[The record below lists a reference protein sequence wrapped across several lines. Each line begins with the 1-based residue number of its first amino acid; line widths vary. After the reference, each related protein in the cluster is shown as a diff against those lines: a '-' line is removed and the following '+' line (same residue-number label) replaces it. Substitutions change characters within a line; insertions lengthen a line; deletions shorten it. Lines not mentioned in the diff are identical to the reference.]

1 MVAGSSEPGVRDG
14 IFLGIT
20 AGVTVLYQFS
30 FFVVAAGFKFDK
42 VTDFAGTTNFVVIAI
57 LTFLLRGTYYFRQV
71 ILTTFVIV
79 WGLRL
84 GLFLLLRI
92 LNWGEDK
99 RFDDKRNDL
108 CKFALFWVFQAIWVW
123 TVSLPVTIV
132 NSSARNPGIQAQD
145 IVGWVMYAV
154 GMIIEALADQ
164 SKLTFKNDPQNKG
177 KWCDAGLWSWSRHPN
192 YFGEMLLWWGIFV
205 ASTPVLDKGRW
216 AVVAGPILLSC
227 ILLFLSGIP
236 LLESSADKRY
246 MSNAN
251 YRQYKKV
258 TSILIPL
265 PPAVYGNLP
274 LWFKQLFLFEFPFY
288 SSKVTADE
296 EQLQG
301 SSTQS

>member
-1 MVAGSSEPGVRDG
+1 MAGRDWPGSHPGVRDAV
-14 IFLGIT
+14 FLTIT
-20 AGVTVLYQFS
+20 ACVTVLYQFL

-42 VTDFAGTTNFVVIAI
+42 VTDFAGTTNFVVLAI
-57 LTFLLRGTYYFRQV
+57 LTFVLRGAYYFRQV
-71 ILTTFVIV
+71 VLTTFVLV

-99 RFDDKRNDL
+99 RFDDKRNNL

-132 NSSARNPGIQAQD
+132 NSSGRNPGIQAQD
-145 IVGWVMYAV
+145 IVGWVMFAV
-154 GMIIEALADQ
+154 GVIVEAVADQ
-164 SKLTFKNDPQNKG
+164 T
-177 KWCDAGLWSWSRHPN
+177 
-192 YFGEMLLWWGIFV
+192 
-205 ASTPVLDKGRW
+205 STPVLDKGRW

-274 LWFKQLFLFEFPFY
+274 LWFKQVFLFEFPFY

-296 EQLQG
+296 EQLQS